1 MFIDFGRMKTVNGRT
16 TGEKNKVYKKM
27 EKNTYPTLDTMV
39 NQHSIFTPIHS
50 ETQKVQL
57 DKDIE
62 NFENLVFYT
71 IDGKVNSMSMNDSD
85 KEDENEANTTEDE
98 KREEQDISEEEE
110 EEEERLQLNVDFP
123 THLYMGAAT
132 VVGLFVFYRMIQKTR

>member
-27 EKNTYPTLDTMV
+27 ENHTYPTLDTKV
-39 NQHSIFTPIHS
+39 NQHSVFAPILQN
-50 ETQKVQL
+50 EAQKVQL

-85 KEDENEANTTEDE
+85 KEDEKEANTTDDE
-98 KREEQDISEEEE
+98 KRDEQDISEE